1 MDAEFERLRAA
12 HLEVLDGLPIPEEDD
27 PAFPD
32 KTGYDHLRDM
42 IETIKATPSMPIDK
56 MARWV
61 GFIHGVLASR
71 GVLSVD
77 AERDRTRPIFTGCS
91 SSTQPR

>member
-12 HLEVLDGLPIPEEDD
+12 HLEVLDGLPIPGEDD
-27 PAFPD
+27 PDFPD
-32 KTGYDHLRDM
+32 KTGYRHIRDM
-42 IETIKATPSMPIDK
+42 ISTIKATPEMPIDK

-71 GVLSVD
+71 GVISVD
-77 AERDRTRPIFTGCS
+77 AERDRTRPIFTGVGAFRA
-91 SSTQPR
+91 PR